1 MSSRQKTL
9 LFLALVAVIGFL
21 GSVETA
27 SAQCAMC
34 VTALEQNG
42 GKLAGGFNRAIL
54 FLLVM
59 PYLVFG
65 SIALFWYWKHYRVK
79 AAIRADGAAQV
90 PILLEQTGS

>member
-1 MSSRQKTL
+1 MSDKYRIAL
-9 LFLALVAVIGFL
+9 LVALVALLAFV

-34 VTALEQNG
+34 RTALEQNG
-42 GKLAGGFNRAIL
+42 GKLVGGFNRAIA

-65 SIALFWYWKHYRVK
+65 SIALSWYWKRHK
-79 AAIRADGAAQV
+79 AARTSGAAAEMPV
-90 PILLEQTGS
+90 LLEETGS

>member
-1 MSSRQKTL
+1 MSGSRKVAV
-9 LFLALVAVIGFL
+9 LALLLASFVLVLL

-34 VTALEQNG
+34 RAALEQNG
-42 GKLAGGFNRAIL
+42 GKLVDGFNHAIL

-65 SIALFWYWKHYRVK
+65 SIALSWYWKRNRPK
-79 AAIRADGAAQV
+79 AAARAGEV
-90 PILLEQTGS
+90 PILLEETGS